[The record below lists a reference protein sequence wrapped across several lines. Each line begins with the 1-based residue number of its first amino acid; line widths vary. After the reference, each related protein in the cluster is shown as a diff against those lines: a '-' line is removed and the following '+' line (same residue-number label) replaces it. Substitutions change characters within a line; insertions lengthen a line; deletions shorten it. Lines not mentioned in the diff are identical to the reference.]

1 LKQALVA
8 SRRPGVGAAAGLL
21 NPSAAAAVE
30 LVADPPAVGL
40 GVALAENTS
49 VRRQLTLRN
58 VSRRKLDLT
67 LEPGTADAADIVVEV
82 LPHAATLRPGASLRI
97 SVAATVPLLPRAPA
111 ALGGAL
117 RVKVRGGTTLQ
128 IPWAIAVPP
137 AKRDLIPVAR
147 LSSRTFAPS
156 DVEPAVL
163 TVVAGRV
170 DGTAERP
177 QLLPLEQLAIELYRG
192 DKYLGR
198 LALVRDL
205 LPGRYAFGITGRGP
219 GGRRLPPGDYAL
231 RLTATPIDGGG
242 TDEQVVPF
250 TIS

>member
-1 LKQALVA
+1 MI
-8 SRRPGVGAAAGLL
+8 
-21 NPSAAAAVE
+21 
-30 LVADPPAVGL
+30 
-40 GVALAENTS
+40 
-49 VRRQLTLRN
+49 LRN
-58 VSRRKLDLT
+58 VSRRALDLT

-82 LPHAATLRPGASLRI
+82 PPQRARLKPGASLRV

-117 RVKVRGGTTLQ
+117 RIKVRGGTTLK

-156 DVEPAVL
+156 DAEPAVL

-192 DKYLGR
+192 EKNLGR

-205 LPGRYAFGITGRGP
+205 LPGRYSFGITGRGREASAC
-219 GGRRLPPGDYAL
+219 RRGSIPSTSPPRRSTAVRRTSRSSRSRSHEYAQRRGDRRQGSRRRIA
-231 RLTATPIDGGG
+231 RRAPRG
-242 TDEQVVPF
+242 V
-250 TIS
+250 

>member
-1 LKQALVA
+1 M
-8 SRRPGVGAAAGLL
+8 GAAAGLL

-30 LVADPPAVGL
+30 LVANPPAVGL
-40 GVALAENTS
+40 GVALAENTT
-49 VRRQLTLRN
+49 VRRQLVLRN

-82 LPHAATLRPGASLRI
+82 LPHTARLRPGASLRI

-219 GGRRLPPGDYAL
+219 GGKRLPPGDYSL
-231 RLTATPIDGGG
+231 HLTATPIDGGG
-242 TDEQVVPF
+242 TDEQIVPF

>member
-1 LKQALVA
+1 LI
-8 SRRPGVGAAAGLL
+8 
-21 NPSAAAAVE
+21 
-30 LVADPPAVGL
+30 
-40 GVALAENTS
+40 
-49 VRRQLTLRN
+49 LRN
-58 VSRRKLDLT
+58 VSRRALDLT

-82 LPHAATLRPGASLRI
+82 VPHRARLKPGASLRV

-117 RVKVRGGTTLQ
+117 RIKVRGGTTLK

-156 DVEPAVL
+156 DAEPAVL

-192 DKYLGR
+192 EKNLGR

-205 LPGRYAFGITGRGP
+205 LPGRYSFGITGRGL
-219 GGRRLPPGDYAL
+219 GGKRLPKGEYSL
-231 RLTATPIDGGG
+231 HLTATPIDGGAM
-242 TDEQVVPF
+242 DEQIVPF